1 MSNHPAGTS
10 AKNLHR
16 WIQLITNKEY
26 QMFDYGPEKNLEIY
40 KSERP
45 YKYDLSKINFPIAL
59 IEGSYDKL
67 VN

>member
-1 MSNHPAGTS
+1 
-10 AKNLHR
+10 
-16 WIQLITNKEY
+16 
-26 QMFDYGPEKNLEIY
+26 MFDYGPEKNLEIY
-40 KSERP
+40 KSEKP